1 MNSKESIGVFDSGI
15 GGLNVVYSL
24 KKILPNEK
32 IIYFGDTKNLPY
44 GNKPPS
50 KIKEFSTKISQFF
63 INKNCKLI
71 VLACNTAS
79 ALAYDCIK
87 KKIDTQCLLI
97 NIIDPVVGYVSK
109 FDKKKITVI
118 GTKNTIY
125 SDTYRKKIIEL
136 NNSIKIKSYSTPE
149 LVPIIENGFFSNS
162 IDKITLNKSLN
173 KIQNIDYD
181 YLLLGCTHYPLIE
194 NKIKLL
200 IKKKIKIINSNK
212 IISKYIY
219 DKLFENKLL
228 NNKIKKNII
237 EIYYSKYDESF
248 INSAKIFFGNNIK
261 LTKHEI

>member
-44 GNKPPS
+44 GNKPPI

-79 ALAYDCIK
+79 ALAYDSIK
-87 KKIDTQCLLI
+87 KQFNTQCLLI
-97 NIIDPVVGYVSK
+97 NIIDPVVSYVSK

-118 GTKNTIY
+118 GTKNTIH
-125 SDTYRKKIIEL
+125 SDTYRKKIIKL
-136 NNSIKIKSYSTPE
+136 NNSIKIRSYSTPE
-149 LVPIIENGFFSNS
+149 LVTIIENGFFSNS

-173 KIQNIDYD
+173 EIQNIDYD

-200 IKKKIKIINSNK
+200 INKKIKIINSNK
-212 IISKYIY
+212 IISKYIHN
-219 DKLFENKLL
+219 KLFENRLL
-228 NNKIKKNII
+228 NNKIKKHII
-237 EIYYSKYDESF
+237 EIFYSKHDESF
-248 INSAKIFFGNNIK
+248 INSAKFFFGNNIK